1 MLFFVNKPEEGI
13 LDRIALVGGDED
25 KALLLVGDGV
35 AFGTPYWENRLEGL
49 GVEDI
54 YVNRASLEA
63 RNIELSGSCEVVD
76 YDDIADLLLG
86 GDEKIVSL

>member
-13 LDRIALVGGDED
+13 LDRIALIGGDED
-25 KALLLVGDGV
+25 KALLLAGDGV
-35 AFGTPYWENRLEGL
+35 GFGAAYWESRLEGL

-54 YVNRASLEA
+54 YVNKSSLEA
-63 RNIELSGSCEVVD
+63 RNIELSDSCEVVD
-76 YDDIADLLLG
+76 YDEIADLLLG